1 MRPLYIFTQY
11 DLKELKLI
19 YITLHKSLLTTPDL
33 IDNEFIND
41 LQKYLQEKAEKIG
54 LDPLD
59 HDTWINWLNNVKNT
73 PSPSASIMDREVLPK
88 SDSKKVEIRKF
99 NDAEWRRGGL
109 NGK

>member
-73 PSPSASIMDREVLPK
+73 PSPSASIMDREVLPE
-88 SDSKKVEIRKF
+88 SNSSKKAIHYIKEHRDTI
-99 NDAEWRRGGL
+99 
-109 NGK
+109 